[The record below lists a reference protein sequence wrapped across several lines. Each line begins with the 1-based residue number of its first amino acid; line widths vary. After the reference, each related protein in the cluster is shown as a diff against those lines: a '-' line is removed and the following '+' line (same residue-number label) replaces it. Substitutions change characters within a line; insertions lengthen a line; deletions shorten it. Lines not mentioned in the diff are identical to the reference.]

1 MDHKHPTLQPRD
13 LIKIEAARFPT
24 VRLFDIPIKAMT
36 MDQALGL
43 IRQAISISAPLQI
56 GVVNA
61 AKVVNMYRNPAL
73 SADVLSSDV
82 IFADGA
88 SVVWASHILGSPLPE
103 RVAGIDLM
111 MSMLN
116 QGQQYNYRVYLLGA
130 TEDVSRTVAERI
142 KLDYPGVVIAGR
154 HNGYFATSEEEDIA
168 NDIAQSRPDILL
180 VAITSPKKEQFLARW
195 SDRIKVP
202 VCHGVGGSFD
212 VYADQVKRAPLS
224 WQRCGMEWFYRLLQE
239 PGRMWKRYLVTNSL
253 FCWLIIRELWQKLIG
268 SSRLASLVNIFMA

>member
-1 MDHKHPTLQPRD
+1 MPSSNQPSLPTFN
-13 LIKIEAARFPT
+13 IMEEAARYPT

-36 MDQALGL
+36 MDQVLGL
-43 IRQAISISAPLQI
+43 IEQAISATSPLQI

-73 SADVLSSDV
+73 GADVLSSDV

-88 SVVWASHILGSPLPE
+88 SVVWASHILGNPLPE

-111 MSMLN
+111 MGMLER
-116 QGQQYNYRVYLLGA
+116 GQVKKYRVYLLGA
-130 TEDVSRTVAERI
+130 TEEVNQTVAERI
-142 KLDYPGVVIAGR
+142 KTDYPGVIVAGR
-154 HNGYFATSEEEDIA
+154 RNGYFSSNEEETIA
-168 NDIAQSRPDILL
+168 NDIAQARPDILL

-202 VCHGVGGSFD
+202 ICHGVGGSFD
-212 VYADQVKRAPLS
+212 VYAGKVKRAPLS
-224 WQRCGMEWFYRLLQE
+224 WQRYGMEWLYRLLQE

-253 FCWLIIRELWQKLIG
+253 FCWLIIRELGRKCLLNG
-268 SSRLASLVNIFMA
+268 KKRGAAS

>member
-1 MDHKHPTLQPRD
+1 MPSSNQPSLPTFN
-13 LIKIEAARFPT
+13 IMEEAARFPT

-36 MDQALGL
+36 MDQVLGL
-43 IRQAISISAPLQI
+43 IEQAISSTSPLQI

-73 SADVLSSDV
+73 GADVLSSDV

-88 SVVWASHILGSPLPE
+88 SVVWASHILGTPLPE

-111 MSMLN
+111 MGMLDR
-116 QGQQYNYRVYLLGA
+116 GQVKKYRVYLLGA
-130 TEDVSRTVAERI
+130 TEEVNQTVAERI
-142 KLDYPGVVIAGR
+142 KTDYPGVIVAGR
-154 HNGYFATSEEEDIA
+154 RNGYFSAMEEEAIA
-168 NDIAQSRPDILL
+168 NHIAQARPDILL

-202 VCHGVGGSFD
+202 ICHGVGGSFD
-212 VYADQVKRAPLS
+212 VYAGKVKRAPLS
-224 WQRCGMEWFYRLLQE
+224 WQRYGMEWLYRLLQE

-253 FCWLIIRELWQKLIG
+253 FCWLIIRELGRKFLSIG
-268 SSRLASLVNIFMA
+268 KQQGTAS